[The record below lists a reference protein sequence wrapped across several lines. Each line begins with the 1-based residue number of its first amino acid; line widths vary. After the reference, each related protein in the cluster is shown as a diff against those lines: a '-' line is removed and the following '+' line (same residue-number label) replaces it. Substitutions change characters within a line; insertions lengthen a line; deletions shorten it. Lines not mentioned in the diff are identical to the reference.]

1 MEQVLHGQLPKLAIS
16 HELSENLL
24 VAFHAVDDE
33 ALEGFLEDVA
43 EVVLRVRGGGFLQ
56 RLALDGLFL
65 NLVKEELVGLG
76 EVRAEAL
83 VEDVDEFGE
92 LDLLIFLPGADVT
105 RAFERL
111 AVAGVEIDLAF
122 ADLLQP
128 VVLQLNLV
136 FEVIA
141 RARCRASAAW

>member
-1 MEQVLHGQLPKLAIS
+1 MLHGQLPKLAIR

-43 EVVLRVRGGGFLQ
+43 EVVLRVRRGRFLQ
-56 RLALDGLFL
+56 RVALDGLFL
-65 NLVKEELVGLG
+65 NLIEEELVGLG

-92 LDLLIFLPGADVT
+92 LDLLILLAGANVAG
-105 RAFERL
+105 AFEGI
-111 AVAGVEIDLAF
+111 AVAGVEIDLTF
-122 ADLLQP
+122 ADLLQA
-128 VVLQLNLV
+128 VVLQLDLV
-136 FEVIA
+136 FEMLA
-141 RARCRASAAW
+141 RTAFRALAAW